1 MRVLVILGGL
11 TFFARC
17 WDQAQPYLRV
27 INKKGA
33 GQSSSGE
40 PATLPAPAR

>member
-27 INKKGA
+27 INKKEKA
-33 GQSSSGE
+33 G
-40 PATLPAPAR
+40 APASDPPAQH

>member
-27 INKKGA
+27 INKKAGA
-33 GQSSSGE
+33 PSSE
-40 PATLPAPAR
+40 PAAPAQR

>member
-1 MRVLVILGGL
+1 MRVLVIFGGL

-33 GQSSSGE
+33 SPSGE
-40 PATLPAPAR
+40 PATPPAR

>member
-27 INKKGA
+27 INKEQKGGA
-33 GQSSSGE
+33 PSGE
-40 PATLPAPAR
+40 PTQPAQR

>member
-27 INKKGA
+27 INKKA
-33 GQSSSGE
+33 PSQSGE
-40 PATLPAPAR
+40 PATAPAR